1 MLKSLPFET
10 APADRRC
17 RLADAMPTGDADVD
31 ARNRKRHDHSHSFP
45 LLAKILTISPLASKM
60 SLHAWRRI
68 KTVGSPARKPRA
80 SPRHRRLILPC
91 SQMTR
96 SEANRNHKE
105 PNANVQTVDKSDIS
119 KRTKSTVPPAPCAK
133 SPMARNPPLWHR
145 P

>member
-68 KTVGSPARKPRA
+68 KTGGSPARKPRA
-80 SPRHRRLILPC
+80 SLRHRRLILPC
-91 SQMTR
+91 SQMTP

-105 PNANVQTVDKSDIS
+105 PNASVQTVDKSDIS